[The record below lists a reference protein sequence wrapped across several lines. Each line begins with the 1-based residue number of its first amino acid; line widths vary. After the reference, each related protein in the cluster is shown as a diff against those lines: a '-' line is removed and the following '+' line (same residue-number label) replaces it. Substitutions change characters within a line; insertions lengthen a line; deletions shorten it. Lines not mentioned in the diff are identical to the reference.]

1 MLEPDL
7 VALKEIIKK
16 STNMAF
22 VENVKE
28 SYNELVHKVSWPTR
42 KELAQ
47 SSVIVLIASI
57 ILALIVWLMDWCFE
71 SIMTFVYGLF

>member
-1 MLEPDL
+1 
-7 VALKEIIKK
+7 
-16 STNMAF
+16 MAF

-28 SYNELVHKVSWPTR
+28 SYNELVHKVSWPSR

-57 ILALIVWLMDWCFE
+57 ILALIVWLMDLCFE
-71 SIMTFVYGLF
+71 NIMTFVYGLL

>member
-1 MLEPDL
+1 
-7 VALKEIIKK
+7 
-16 STNMAF
+16 MAF
-22 VENVKE
+22 VESVKE
-28 SYNELVHKVSWPTR
+28 SYNELVHKTSWPTR

-71 SIMTFVYGLF
+71 NIMTFVYGLF

>member
-1 MLEPDL
+1 M

-16 STNMAF
+16 STDMAF

>member
-1 MLEPDL
+1 
-7 VALKEIIKK
+7 
-16 STNMAF
+16 MAF

-28 SYNELVHKVSWPTR
+28 SYNEMVHKVSWPTR

-47 SSVIVLIASI
+47 SSEIVLIASI
-57 ILALIVWLMDWCFE
+57 ILALIVWFMDWCFE

>member
-1 MLEPDL
+1 M
-7 VALKEIIKK
+7 VALKRILKK
-16 STNMAF
+16 STDMAF

-71 SIMTFVYGLF
+71 NIMTFVYGLF

>member
-16 STNMAF
+16 STDMAF

-71 SIMTFVYGLF
+71 SNMTFVYGLF

>member
-1 MLEPDL
+1 LLEPSL

-16 STNMAF
+16 STDMAF